1 MYPVEAAHGSPRRFG
16 QYSFFLHASRHIR
29 LVHSLSMRILSCSA
43 ALLCLFTAAATSQ
56 SQANSEHPAAAPPK
70 RVVQIDPAA
79 RARGQRIKSGVVAP
93 DRTITFRFLD
103 PDAKS
108 VAINFEGMADP
119 VPMQRDADGLWSAV
133 LGPLDPEYY
142 GYQLIVDGQY
152 LVDPHNPTIRQNLQS
167 PSSIAHVVGADPQ
180 PWDLTDIPHGDVH
193 HHTYISKLATDEPG
207 LHDRDLYVYTPVG
220 YDAKRKQ
227 PYPVLYLLHGYSDS
241 AIGWTDAGQ
250 ANLIFDSLISSGK
263 LQPTVIV
270 MPRAYGTMRMITD
283 GWNVWAPPYTLPLEN
298 QSILT
303 DMLLHEILP
312 YAESRYNIARDP
324 AHRAIAG
331 LSMGG
336 GETIATGLNHPET
349 FGYVGAMSSAI
360 VSPLA
365 PRNAAPGV
373 VDPAT
378 YRAAFEGIVPNAR
391 TQPATR
397 LFWISCGTEDG
408 LITTN
413 RAFSAWA
420 KQNIKGDVSVNE
432 TPGMHTWLV
441 WRNNLITFSQLMFK

>member
-1 MYPVEAAHGSPRRFG
+1 MQTTKRFLL
-16 QYSFFLHASRHIR
+16 QT
-29 LVHSLSMRILSCSA
+29 A
-43 ALLCLFTAAATSQ
+43 ALLCAIPLSLLA
-56 SQANSEHPAAAPPK
+56 QANSEHPTAAPPK

-79 RARGQRIKSGVVAP
+79 RARGQRIHSGVANP
-93 DRTITFRFLD
+93 DGTITFRFLD

-108 VAINFEGMADP
+108 IAVNFEGMADP
-119 VPMQRDADGLWSAV
+119 IPMDRDPEGLWTATTA
-133 LGPLDPEYY
+133 PLPPEYY

-167 PSSIAHVVGADPQ
+167 PSSIAHVTTGTPQ

-193 HHTYISKLATDEPG
+193 HHTYTSKLATDEPG

-250 ANLIFDSLISSGK
+250 ANLIFDSLIAGGK

-270 MPRAYGTMRMITD
+270 MPRAYGTMRMITE
-283 GWNVWAPPYTLPLEN
+283 GWTVWTPPYTLPLEN
-298 QSILT
+298 QRILT
-303 DMLLHEILP
+303 DMLLHEVLP
-312 YAESRYNIARDP
+312 YAEGRYNIARDP
-324 AHRAIAG
+324 AHRALAG

-336 GETIATGLNHPET
+336 GETISTGLNHPET

-360 VSPLA
+360 VSPLT
-365 PRNAAPGV
+365 PLNPK
-373 VDPAT
+373 DITPAILQQ
-378 YRAAFEGIVPNAR
+378 AFENIVPNHS
-391 TQPATR
+391 TQSATR
-397 LFWISCGTEDG
+397 LFWLSCGTEDG

-413 RAFSAWA
+413 RAFGAWA
-420 KQNIKGDVSVNE
+420 KQNIKGNVSINE

-441 WRNNLITFSQLMFK
+441 WRNNLVTFSQLMFK